1 MDLYATYWISHLWGK
16 TLKCIQLSKAMETQ
30 VVLLSCSVFNTK
42 KGSPYCYMWL
52 LWTDLMYMWSE
63 FQVDNLGDSC
73 IHVRLWRNVNQ
84 CNWLFYDLRECRV
97 LQVDQMSA
105 LWAWITPQE
114 LHSNCFILGLLK
126 PNKLGKASHLQQETP
141 AFLHLKVSEPFVV
154 VTIFLLSTSWI
165 SLCLVSFERFGQW
178 RSQCFALKACNIRI
192 QHHWVVYLI
201 HSASIMCNIWTRSA
215 ALWFTLSPV
224 STDSGNFFW
233 T

>member
-1 MDLYATYWISHLWGK
+1 MTVLININNGFVRNLLDFSFVRENIKKHSAFKSYGNTSSTA
-16 TLKCIQLSKAMETQ
+16 Q
-30 VVLLSCSVFNTK
+30 LLSIQHYK
-42 KGSPYCYMWL
+42 GGSPYCYMRL
-52 LWTDLMYMWSE
+52 LQTDLMYMWSE
-63 FQVDNLGDSC
+63 FQVENLEDSC
-73 IHVRLWRNVNQ
+73 VHVRLWRNVNQ

-154 VTIFLLSTSWI
+154 VTSFLLSTSWI

-201 HSASIMCNIWTRSA
+201 HS
-215 ALWFTLSPV
+215 V
-224 STDSGNFFW
+224 YQ
-233 T
+233 